1 MIFTSADMRPGTKY
15 SFLNQHSIQT
25 RKTLKDHSQQIIY
38 TMKWALPILFVWPCG
53 QNKHSIFSN
62 EPHMIRPCLV
72 TCQTFIKIEYQNW
85 NLNISLFFFAC
96 HLLRGS
102 KLRWREDIGG
112 ELPSVRW
119 TCVGWSLQP
128 IGLLSAD
135 QAAKLILSL
144 DVCQTFELMHFCWT
158 LTLNHTL

>member
-72 TCQTFIKIEYQNW
+72 TCQKFIKIEYQNW
-85 NLNISLFFFAC
+85 NLKHFALYC
-96 HLLRGS
+96 CMPPTQELQVTVAWGH
-102 KLRWREDIGG
+102 RWRA
-112 ELPSVRW
+112 PKRAANTRW
-119 TCVGWSLQP
+119 LKPPTYWVAQCWSGCKTDFVSWCVSDFWADAF
-128 IGLLSAD
+128 LLNSNA
-135 QAAKLILSL
+135 
-144 DVCQTFELMHFCWT
+144 
-158 LTLNHTL
+158 